1 MVDSEN
7 LFQAILSTIPKSEHD
22 HIKNCMKSSSIQD
35 CFFREVYYLW
45 TEEQKIEA
53 AEEIITGKNGVY
65 RQILCDHLSLQQTI
79 NKYNSHKKFII
90 KTYKRFR
97 KGFPNLSLS
106 TVEEHDLSK
115 MCFLELVGY
124 TARFEWGLDCPVWR
138 EALLHHYQHNKH
150 HPQYYPPGQNME
162 QCHLEESVVDML
174 ACRWERRLHGS
185 EDASVEE
192 ITYCEEVFLDRYT
205 PEDKEKVEI
214 ILKNIVNLYRT

>member
-79 NKYNSHKKFII
+79 NKFNSHKKFII

-115 MCFLELVGY
+115 MCLLELVGY

-150 HPQYYPPGQNME
+150 HPQFYPPGQNME

-174 ACRWERRLHGS
+174 GRN
-185 EDASVEE
+185 
-192 ITYCEEVFLDRYT
+192 
-205 PEDKEKVEI
+205 I
-214 ILKNIVNLYRT
+214 ISLIH